1 LLGFSGPLAYALA
14 ALQPQ
19 IHHKMTII
27 KKTLKAIDEVAYL
40 VPAIDAVIDDNG
52 NVIAKPYRWTHKET
66 GIEIVPD
73 VILPCIHACEGDAEN
88 VRRGLAACW
97 SLGVSAREVLA
108 FWGRYN
114 WKQVS
119 CVVVSA

>member
-1 LLGFSGPLAYALA
+1 
-14 ALQPQ
+14 
-19 IHHKMTII
+19 MTII

-40 VPAIDAVIDDNG
+40 IPAIDAVVDDNG

-114 WKQVS
+114 WKQIS
-119 CVVVSA
+119 CIVVTA